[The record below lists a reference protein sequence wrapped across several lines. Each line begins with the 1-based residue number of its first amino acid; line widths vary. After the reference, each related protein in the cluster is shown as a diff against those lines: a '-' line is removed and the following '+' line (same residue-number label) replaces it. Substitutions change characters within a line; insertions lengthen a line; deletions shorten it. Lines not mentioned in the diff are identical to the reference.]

1 MPLRPGKCY
10 RHFSGP
16 PYTRKDYVKDFPA
29 MRIQTFDMGTPS
41 GNFPL
46 QLSLLVMASGQIRH
60 NALEAGRMA
69 ANRYLETNVG
79 KENYHLKIR
88 VYPHHIIRE
97 HLLAVGAG
105 ADRVS
110 EGMRLSFGRAGGT
123 AARVKAGQP
132 VATVRTLPQFE
143 AQAREA
149 LRRLSLK
156 LPFPCKIKVESAPQ
170 PSKAGEQES
179 RKSP

>member
-16 PYTRKDYVKDFPA
+16 PYTRREYMKDFPP
-29 MRIQTFDMGTPS
+29 MRIQVFDMGNPS

-46 QLSLLVMASGQIRH
+46 ELSLLVMSSGQIRH

-69 ANRYLETNVG
+69 ANRYLETKVG
-79 KENYHLKIR
+79 KENYHFKIR
-88 VYPHHIIRE
+88 VYPHHVLRE
-97 HLLAVGAG
+97 HAMAVGAG

-110 EGMRLSFGRAGGT
+110 EGMRLSFGRAIGT

-132 VATVRTLPQFE
+132 IATIWTLPQFE
-143 AQAREA
+143 AHAREA
-149 LRRLSLK
+149 FRRLSSK
-156 LPFPCKIKVESAPQ
+156 LPFPCKVVCFRSASTNPQ
-170 PSKAGEQES
+170 QNQAG
-179 RKSP
+179 

>member
-1 MPLRPGKCY
+1 MPLRPGRCY

-16 PYTRKDYVKDFPA
+16 AYTRKDYVKDFPA
-29 MRIQTFDMGTPS
+29 MRIQTFDMGNPAGS
-41 GNFPL
+41 FPL
-46 QLSLLVMASGQIRH
+46 QLSLLVMGSGQIRH

-69 ANRYLETNVG
+69 ANRYLETTVG
-79 KENYHLKIR
+79 KDNYHLKVR

-110 EGMRLSFGRAGGT
+110 EGMRLAFGRAAGT
-123 AARVKAGQP
+123 AARVKAGQA

-143 AQAREA
+143 PQAREA
-149 LRRLSLK
+149 LRRFSLK
-156 LPFPCKIKVESAPQ
+156 LPFTCKIRVESPPT
-170 PSKAGEQES
+170 PSGQEA